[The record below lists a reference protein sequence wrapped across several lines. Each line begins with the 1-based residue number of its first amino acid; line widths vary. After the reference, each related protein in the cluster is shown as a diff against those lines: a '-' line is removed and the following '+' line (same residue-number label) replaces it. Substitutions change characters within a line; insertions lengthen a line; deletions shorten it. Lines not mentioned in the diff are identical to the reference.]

1 MKDWRCKN
9 HQFGGN
15 RPFRKCQPQPS
26 GSLLCYLDLIQVE
39 VPPKP
44 LEFAIVA
51 ERYGELRQWTSREEI
66 ESLIG
71 PPMDKARRYGELV
84 P

>member
-1 MKDWRCKN
+1 
-9 HQFGGN
+9 
-15 RPFRKCQPQPS
+15 
-26 GSLLCYLDLIQVE
+26 LIQVE